1 MSNGRG
7 FLGLTAALFG
17 FNHPVGA
24 FAASLLFGG
33 ADALAVRLQNVTKI
47 PPSLIQF
54 LPNVL
59 AITALVLVAL
69 RLRGLEA
76 WNRRRFRLRAQQ
88 ELAREPVK

>member
-1 MSNGRG
+1 MA
-7 FLGLTAALFG
+7 FL
-17 FNHPVGA
+17 
-24 FAASLLFGG
+24 ASLLFGW

-59 AITALVLVAL
+59 AILALVMVAL

-76 WNRRRFRLRAQQ
+76 WAHRRFRLRAQQ
-88 ELAREPVK
+88 QLAQTVRRA